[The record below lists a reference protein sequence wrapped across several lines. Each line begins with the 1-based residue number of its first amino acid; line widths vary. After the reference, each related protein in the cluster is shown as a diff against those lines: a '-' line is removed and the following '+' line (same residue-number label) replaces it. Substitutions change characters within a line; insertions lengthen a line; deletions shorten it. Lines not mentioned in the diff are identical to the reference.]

1 MMTMSLPIPK
11 IKKVSDFFFIPYDIK
26 PGYVNFS
33 YRIPV
38 GGSDNLRTVRNI
50 LNENYGLK
58 TGDFVVAAVYNN
70 NFMKLH
76 TTSANAE
83 DVANE

>member
-1 MMTMSLPIPK
+1 MSLPIPK
-11 IKKVSDFFFIPYDIK
+11 VKQVKDFFFIPYDIK
-26 PGYVNFS
+26 AGYVNFS